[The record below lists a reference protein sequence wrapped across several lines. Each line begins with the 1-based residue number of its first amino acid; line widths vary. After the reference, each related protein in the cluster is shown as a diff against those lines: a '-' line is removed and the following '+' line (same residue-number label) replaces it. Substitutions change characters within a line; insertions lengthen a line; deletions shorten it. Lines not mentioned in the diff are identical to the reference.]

1 MPHPGGSGERGD
13 RPSREPRAAPQR
25 RTADR
30 TGFPRPPTSARPV
43 VAAGTPRRDL
53 MSTPT
58 ALGGTAAERI
68 PRKAA
73 LASFVGSMLEY
84 YDFFIYGAAAGLVF
98 PDVFFPDSDP
108 ATARLLSL
116 ATFGVAYVARPVGAV
131 IIGHFGDRVGRKK
144 MLVLTLLMM
153 GASTFLIGAVPSY
166 DAIGVAAPVI
176 LVILRILQG
185 LSAAGEQS
193 GANSLT
199 LEHAP
204 DHKRGFF
211 TSFTL
216 QGTQGGLILAN
227 LVFLLVALLPE
238 DQLLSW
244 GWRIPFFLSA
254 VVVAVGYWVR
264 RSLPETPE
272 FQRVEESHAVAKLPV
287 AVLLRDHWAS
297 VIRVILCALVS
308 VVSTIVGTW
317 SLAQGTSDAVGLDK
331 PTLLW
336 MVILSNVV
344 ALVAL
349 PLWARLSDRIGRR
362 PVFTFGA
369 LGSAVLAF
377 PFLWALQQGNVGMIY
392 LFGILLAGVVYSAA
406 NGIWPS
412 FYGEMFDTRVRYSG
426 NAIGTQIGFA
436 LGGFSPAIAAAIV
449 GEGSGGWVP
458 VALLTAGAATVAGLC
473 ALTARETA
481 HVPTPQLGG
490 KPGQELARELSHA

>member
-1 MPHPGGSGERGD
+1 MTTT
-13 RPSREPRAAPQR
+13 AP
-25 RTADR
+25 
-30 TGFPRPPTSARPV
+30 
-43 VAAGTPRRDL
+43 
-53 MSTPT
+53 
-58 ALGGTAAERI
+58 GGTAAERI

-84 YDFFIYGAAAGLVF
+84 YDFFIFGAAAGLIF
-98 PDVFFPDSDP
+98 PTVFFADSDP
-108 ATARLLSL
+108 RTATLLSL
-116 ATFGVAYVARPVGAV
+116 MTFGVAYVARPIGAV
-131 IIGHFGDRVGRKK
+131 IIGHFGDTVGRKK
-144 MLVLTLLMM
+144 MLVLTLLLM
-153 GASTFLIGAVPSY
+153 GISTFAIGLVPSY

-176 LVILRILQG
+176 LVFLRILQG

-204 DHKRGFF
+204 DRKRGFF

-216 QGTQGGLILAN
+216 EGTQGGLILAN
-227 LVFLLVALLPE
+227 LVFLLVALLPDE
-238 DQLLSW
+238 QLFSW

-254 VVVAVGYWVR
+254 FVVAVGYWVR

-272 FQRVEESHAVAKLPV
+272 FQKVEESHAVAKLPV

-297 VIRVILCALVS
+297 VIRVVLCALVS
-308 VVSTIVGTW
+308 VISTIVGTW
-317 SLAQGTSDAVGLDK
+317 SLAQGTSDAIGLERT
-331 PTLLW
+331 TLLW

-362 PVFTFGA
+362 PVFAFGA

-377 PFLWALQQGNVGMIY
+377 PFLWALQQGNIALIY
-392 LFGILLAGVVYSAA
+392 VFGILLSGLVYSAA

-426 NAIGTQIGFA
+426 MAIGTQIGFA

-449 GEGSGGWVP
+449 GEGSNGWVP
-458 VALLTAGAATVAGLC
+458 VAVLTAGAATVAGLC

-481 HVPTPQLGG
+481 HIPTPQLGL
-490 KPGQELARELSHA
+490 KPGEELTRQLANA

>member
-1 MPHPGGSGERGD
+1 MTT
-13 RPSREPRAAPQR
+13 
-25 RTADR
+25 TA
-30 TGFPRPPTSARPV
+30 S
-43 VAAGTPRRDL
+43 
-53 MSTPT
+53 
-58 ALGGTAAERI
+58 GGTAAERI

-84 YDFFIYGAAAGLVF
+84 YDFFIFGAAAGLIF
-98 PDVFFPDSDP
+98 PTVFFADSDP
-108 ATARLLSL
+108 RTATLLSL
-116 ATFGVAYVARPVGAV
+116 MTFGVAYVARPIGAV
-131 IIGHFGDRVGRKK
+131 IIGHFGDTVGRKK
-144 MLVLTLLMM
+144 MLVLTLLLM
-153 GASTFLIGAVPSY
+153 GISTFAIGLVPSY

-176 LVILRILQG
+176 LVFLRILQG

-204 DHKRGFF
+204 DRKRGFF

-216 QGTQGGLILAN
+216 EGTQGGLILAN
-227 LVFLLVALLPE
+227 LVFLLVALLPDE
-238 DQLLSW
+238 QLFSW

-254 VVVAVGYWVR
+254 FVVAVGYWVR

-272 FQRVEESHAVAKLPV
+272 FQKVEESHAVAKLPV

-297 VIRVILCALVS
+297 VIRVVLCALVS
-308 VVSTIVGTW
+308 VISTIVGTW
-317 SLAQGTSDAVGLDK
+317 SLAQGTSDAIGLERT
-331 PTLLW
+331 TLLW

-362 PVFTFGA
+362 PVFAFGA

-377 PFLWALQQGNVGMIY
+377 PFLWALQQGNIALIY
-392 LFGILLAGVVYSAA
+392 VFGILLSGLVYSAA

-426 NAIGTQIGFA
+426 MAIGTQIGFA
-436 LGGFSPAIAAAIV
+436 LGGFSPAIAAAVV
-449 GEGSGGWVP
+449 GVGSGGWVP

-473 ALTARETA
+473 ALTAKETA
-481 HVPTPQLGG
+481 HVPTPQLGL
-490 KPGQELARELSHA
+490 KPGDELTRQLANA

>member
-1 MPHPGGSGERGD
+1 MS
-13 RPSREPRAAPQR
+13 AT
-25 RTADR
+25 TA
-30 TGFPRPPTSARPV
+30 S
-43 VAAGTPRRDL
+43 
-53 MSTPT
+53 
-58 ALGGTAAERI
+58 GGTAAERI

-84 YDFFIYGAAAGLVF
+84 YDFFIFGAAAGLIF
-98 PDVFFPDSDP
+98 PDVFFSDSDP
-108 ATARLLSL
+108 RTATLLSL
-116 ATFGVAYVARPVGAV
+116 MTFGVAYVARPIGAV
-131 IIGHFGDRVGRKK
+131 IIGHFGDTVGRKK

-153 GASTFLIGAVPSY
+153 GVSTFLIGAVPSY
-166 DAIGVAAPVI
+166 DAIGVAAPVL
-176 LVILRILQG
+176 LVLLRILQG

-204 DHKRGFF
+204 DRKRGFF

-216 QGTQGGLILAN
+216 EGTQGGLILAN

-254 VVVAVGYWVR
+254 FVVAVGYWVR

-272 FQRVEESHAVAKLPV
+272 FQKVEDSHSVAKLPV
-287 AVLLRDHWAS
+287 AVLLRNHWAS
-297 VIRVILCALVS
+297 VIRVVLCALVS

-317 SLAQGTSDAVGLDK
+317 SLAQGTSDEIGLERT
-331 PTLLW
+331 TLLW

-362 PVFTFGA
+362 PVFVFGA

-377 PFLWALQQGNVGMIY
+377 PFLWALQQGNVALIY
-392 LFGILLAGVVYSAA
+392 VFGILLSGLAYSAA

-426 NAIGTQIGFA
+426 MAIGTQIGFA

-458 VALLTAGAATVAGLC
+458 VALFTAGAATVAGLC

-481 HVPTPQLGG
+481 HVPTPRLGL
-490 KPGQELARELSHA
+490 KPGQELTRELTNA